1 MNDNQPAKIVFLGDS
16 ITQQAEDFEDG
27 FISIIRQNL
36 VQDKF
41 ELVGKGI
48 SGNKVSDL
56 LTETIATLGENISL
70 NRFIR
75 FAVGENPAS
84 SNGQQ

>member
-1 MNDNQPAKIVFLGDS
+1 MRKIIFLIISSLIISCENMNDNQPAKIVFLGDS

-41 ELVGKGI
+41 ELLERV
-48 SGNKVSDL
+48 
-56 LTETIATLGENISL
+56 
-70 NRFIR
+70 
-75 FAVGENPAS
+75 
-84 SNGQQ
+84 